1 MMKSI
6 RTFSN
11 PLSEIEKERKERE
24 NNKSNSRNEIE
35 KERLKRG
42 VQKYKTQRQKRDE
55 EDRRLADAS
64 ASDSTTTDQ
73 ESSGMSKGEKLLKI
87 YETMGGDPFSF
98 FKAPPAPVF
107 QSRDLIGEIKEKNE
121 SLRRS
126 GAAQK
131 MFPMYYEKMGAKQGK
146 FVTTKCKLGKNKKTR
161 IY

>member
-6 RTFSN
+6 TPFYN
-11 PLSEIEKERKERE
+11 PLSEIEKERK
-24 NNKSNSRNEIE
+24 NKRSNSRSEIE

-42 VQKYKTQRQKRDE
+42 VLKYKTQRQKRDE

-131 MFPMYYEKMGAKQGK
+131 MFPMYYEKIGAKQGK
-146 FVTTKCKLGKNKKTR
+146 FVKAKCKLGKNKKTR

>member
-6 RTFSN
+6 TPFYN
-11 PLSEIEKERKERE
+11 PLSEIEKERK
-24 NNKSNSRNEIE
+24 NKRSNSRSEIE

-64 ASDSTTTDQ
+64 ASSSVTTDQ
-73 ESSGMSKGEKLLKI
+73 ESSGMSKGENLLKI

-146 FVTTKCKLGKNKKTR
+146 FVKTKCKLGKNKKTR

>member
-6 RTFSN
+6 RPFYNS
-11 PLSEIEKERKERE
+11 LSEIEKERKERE
-24 NNKSNSRNEIE
+24 K
-35 KERLKRG
+35 KKREDE
-42 VQKYKTQRQKRDE
+42 VLKYKTQRQKRDE
-55 EDRRLADAS
+55 EDRLTDAS
-64 ASDSTTTDQ
+64 ATPSVTTDQ
-73 ESSGMSKGEKLLKI
+73 ESSEMSKGEKLLKI

-131 MFPMYYEKMGAKQGK
+131 MFPMYYEKIGAKQGK
-146 FVTTKCKLGKNKKTR
+146 FVKAKCKLGKNKKTR

>member
-55 EDRRLADAS
+55 EDRRVADSS
-64 ASDSTTTDQ
+64 ASPSTTTEQ
-73 ESSGMSKGEKLLKI
+73 GLSKGDKLLKI
-87 YETMGGDPFSF
+87 YETMGGDPFAF

-107 QSRDLIGEIKEKNE
+107 QSRDLLGEIKEKNE
-121 SLRRS
+121 SLRRT

-131 MFPMYYEKMGAKQGK
+131 MFPMYYEKIGAKQGK
-146 FVTTKCKLGKNKKTR
+146 FVKAKCKLGKNKKTR

>member
-55 EDRRLADAS
+55 EDRRVADSS
-64 ASDSTTTDQ
+64 ASPSTTTEQ
-73 ESSGMSKGEKLLKI
+73 GLSKGDKLLKI
-87 YETMGGDPFSF
+87 YETMGGDPFAF

-107 QSRDLIGEIKEKNE
+107 QSRDLLGEIKEKNE

-131 MFPMYYEKMGAKQGK
+131 MFPMYYEKIGAKQGK
-146 FVTTKCKLGKNKKTR
+146 FVKVKCKLGKNKKTR

>member
-55 EDRRLADAS
+55 EDRRVADSS
-64 ASDSTTTDQ
+64 ASPSTTTEQ
-73 ESSGMSKGEKLLKI
+73 GLSKGDKLLKI
-87 YETMGGDPFSF
+87 YETMGGDPFAF

-107 QSRDLIGEIKEKNE
+107 QSRDLLGEIKEKNE

>member
-6 RTFSN
+6 RTLSN
-11 PLSEIEKERKERE
+11 PMNEIEKERKERE

-55 EDRRLADAS
+55 EDRRVADSS
-64 ASDSTTTDQ
+64 ASPSTTTEQ
-73 ESSGMSKGEKLLKI
+73 GLSKGDKLLKI
-87 YETMGGDPFSF
+87 YETMGGDPFAF

-107 QSRDLIGEIKEKNE
+107 QSRDLLGEIKEKNE

-131 MFPMYYEKMGAKQGK
+131 MFPMYYEKIGAKQGK
-146 FVTTKCKLGKNKKTR
+146 FVKAKCKLGKNKKTR

>member
-6 RTFSN
+6 TPFYN
-11 PLSEIEKERKERE
+11 PLSEIEKERK
-24 NNKSNSRNEIE
+24 NKRSNSRSEIE

-42 VQKYKTQRQKRDE
+42 VLKYKTQRQKRDE

>member
-55 EDRRLADAS
+55 EDRRVADTS
-64 ASDSTTTDQ
+64 ASPSTTTEQ
-73 ESSGMSKGEKLLKI
+73 GLSKGDKLLKI
-87 YETMGGDPFSF
+87 YETMGGDPFAF

-107 QSRDLIGEIKEKNE
+107 QSRDLLGEIKEKNE

-131 MFPMYYEKMGAKQGK
+131 MFPMYYEKIGAKQGK
-146 FVTTKCKLGKNKKTR
+146 FVKAKCKLGKNKKTR

>member
-55 EDRRLADAS
+55 EARRVADSS
-64 ASDSTTTDQ
+64 ASPSTTTEQ
-73 ESSGMSKGEKLLKI
+73 GLSKGDKLLKI
-87 YETMGGDPFSF
+87 YETMGGDPFAF

-107 QSRDLIGEIKEKNE
+107 QSRDLLGEIKEKNE

-131 MFPMYYEKMGAKQGK
+131 MFPMYYEKIGAKQGK
-146 FVTTKCKLGKNKKTR
+146 FVKAKCKLGKNKKTR

>member
-6 RTFSN
+6 RTLSN

-55 EDRRLADAS
+55 EDRSVADSS
-64 ASDSTTTDQ
+64 ASPSTTTEQ
-73 ESSGMSKGEKLLKI
+73 GLSKGDKLLKI
-87 YETMGGDPFSF
+87 YETMGGDPFAF

-107 QSRDLIGEIKEKNE
+107 QSRDLLGEIKEKNE

-131 MFPMYYEKMGAKQGK
+131 MFPMYYEKIGAKQGK
-146 FVTTKCKLGKNKKTR
+146 FVKAKCKLGKNKKTR

>member
-55 EDRRLADAS
+55 EDRRVADSS
-64 ASDSTTTDQ
+64 ASPSTTTEQ
-73 ESSGMSKGEKLLKI
+73 GLSKGDKLLKI
-87 YETMGGDPFSF
+87 YETMGGDPFAF

-107 QSRDLIGEIKEKNE
+107 QSRDLLGEIKEKNE

-126 GAAQK
+126 WAAQK
-131 MFPMYYEKMGAKQGK
+131 MFPMYYEKIGAKQGK
-146 FVTTKCKLGKNKKTR
+146 FVKAKCKLWKNKKTR

>member
-55 EDRRLADAS
+55 EDRRVADSS
-64 ASDSTTTDQ
+64 ASPSTTTEQ
-73 ESSGMSKGEKLLKI
+73 GLSKGDKLLKI
-87 YETMGGDPFSF
+87 YETMGGDPFAF

-107 QSRDLIGEIKEKNE
+107 QSRDLLGEIKEKNE

-131 MFPMYYEKMGAKQGK
+131 MFPMYYEKIGAKQGK
-146 FVTTKCKLGKNKKTR
+146 FVKAKRKLGKNKKTR

>member
-1 MMKSI
+1 MMKAANP
-6 RTFSN
+6 FSKFLMDKYKSN
-11 PLSEIEKERKERE
+11 EQERE
-24 NNKSNSRNEIE
+24 K
-35 KERLKRG
+35 KRRQDE
-42 VQKYKTQRQKRDE
+42 VLKYKTQRQKRDE

-87 YETMGGDPFSF
+87 YETMGGDPFAF

-107 QSRDLIGEIKEKNE
+107 QSRDLISEIKEKNE

-126 GAAQK
+126 GASQK
-131 MFPMYYEKMGAKQGK
+131 MFPMYYEKIGAKQGT
-146 FVTTKCKLGKNKKTR
+146 FVKSKCKLGKNKKTR

>member
-6 RTFSN
+6 RPFYN
-11 PLSEIEKERKERE
+11 PLSEIEKERE
-24 NNKSNSRNEIE
+24 NKKSNSRSEIE

-55 EDRRLADAS
+55 EDRRVADSS
-64 ASDSTTTDQ
+64 ATPSVTTEQ
-73 ESSGMSKGEKLLKI
+73 GSSKGEKLLKI
-87 YETMGGDPFSF
+87 YETMGGDPFAF

-107 QSRDLIGEIKEKNE
+107 QSRDFIGEIKEKNE

-131 MFPMYYEKMGAKQGK
+131 MFPMYYEKIGAKQGK
-146 FVTTKCKLGKNKKTR
+146 FVKAKCKLGKNKKTR

>member
-6 RTFSN
+6 SPFYN
-11 PLSEIEKERKERE
+11 PLSEIEKERE
-24 NNKSNSRNEIE
+24 NKKSNSRSEIE

-55 EDRRLADAS
+55 EDRRVADSS
-64 ASDSTTTDQ
+64 ATPSVTTEQ
-73 ESSGMSKGEKLLKI
+73 GSSKGEKLLKI
-87 YETMGGDPFSF
+87 YETMGGDPFAF
-98 FKAPPAPVF
+98 FKDPPAPVF

-131 MFPMYYEKMGAKQGK
+131 MFPMYYEKIGAKQGK
-146 FVTTKCKLGKNKKTR
+146 FVKAKCKLGKNKKTR

>member
-6 RTFSN
+6 RTLSN
-11 PLSEIEKERKERE
+11 PMNEIEKERKERE
-24 NNKSNSRNEIE
+24 K
-35 KERLKRG
+35 KKRQDE
-42 VQKYKTQRQKRDE
+42 VLKYKTQRQKRDE
-55 EDRRLADAS
+55 EDRRVADSS
-64 ASDSTTTDQ
+64 ATPSVTTEQ
-73 ESSGMSKGEKLLKI
+73 GSSKGEKLLKI
-87 YETMGGDPFSF
+87 YETMGGDPFAF
-98 FKAPPAPVF
+98 FKDPPAPVF

>member
-6 RTFSN
+6 RTLSN

-55 EDRRLADAS
+55 EDRRVADSS
-64 ASDSTTTDQ
+64 ASPSTTTEQ
-73 ESSGMSKGEKLLKI
+73 GLSKGEKLLKI
-87 YETMGGDPFSF
+87 YETMGGDPFAF

-107 QSRDLIGEIKEKNE
+107 QSRDLLGEIKEKNE

-131 MFPMYYEKMGAKQGK
+131 MFPMYYEKIGAKQGK
-146 FVTTKCKLGKNKKTR
+146 FVKAKCKLGKNKKTR

>member
-55 EDRRLADAS
+55 EDRRVADSS
-64 ASDSTTTDQ
+64 ASPSTTTEQ
-73 ESSGMSKGEKLLKI
+73 GLSKGDKLLKI
-87 YETMGGDPFSF
+87 YETMGGDPFAF

-131 MFPMYYEKMGAKQGK
+131 MFPMYYEKIGAKQGK
-146 FVTTKCKLGKNKKTR
+146 FVKAKCKLGKNKKTR

>member
-6 RTFSN
+6 RPFYN
-11 PLSEIEKERKERE
+11 PLSEIEKERE
-24 NNKSNSRNEIE
+24 NKKSNSRSEIE

-55 EDRRLADAS
+55 EDRRVADSS
-64 ASDSTTTDQ
+64 ASPSTTTEQ
-73 ESSGMSKGEKLLKI
+73 GLSKGDKLLKI
-87 YETMGGDPFSF
+87 YETMGGDPFAF

-107 QSRDLIGEIKEKNE
+107 QSRDLLGEIKEKNE

-131 MFPMYYEKMGAKQGK
+131 MFPMYYEKIGANQGK
-146 FVTTKCKLGKNKKTR
+146 FVKAKCKLGKNKKTR

>member
-55 EDRRLADAS
+55 EDRRVADS
-64 ASDSTTTDQ
+64 SSSPSTTTEQ
-73 ESSGMSKGEKLLKI
+73 GLSKGDKLLKI
-87 YETMGGDPFSF
+87 YETMGGDPFAF

-107 QSRDLIGEIKEKNE
+107 QSRDLLGEIKEKNE

-131 MFPMYYEKMGAKQGK
+131 MFPMYYEKIGAKQGK
-146 FVTTKCKLGKNKKTR
+146 FVKAKCKLGKNKKTR

>member
-42 VQKYKTQRQKRDE
+42 VLKYKTQRQKRDE
-55 EDRRLADAS
+55 EDRRVADSS
-64 ASDSTTTDQ
+64 ASPSTTTEQ
-73 ESSGMSKGEKLLKI
+73 GLSKGDKLLKI
-87 YETMGGDPFSF
+87 YETMGGDPFAI
-98 FKAPPAPVF
+98 FKDPPAPVF

-131 MFPMYYEKMGAKQGK
+131 MFPMYYEKIGAKQGK
-146 FVTTKCKLGKNKKTR
+146 FVKAKCKLGKNKKTR

>member
-1 MMKSI
+1 MMKAANP
-6 RTFSN
+6 FSKFLMDKYKSN
-11 PLSEIEKERKERE
+11 EQERE
-24 NNKSNSRNEIE
+24 K
-35 KERLKRG
+35 KRRQDE
-42 VQKYKTQRQKRDE
+42 VLKYKTQRQKRDE

-87 YETMGGDPFSF
+87 YETMGGDPFAF

-126 GAAQK
+126 GASQK
-131 MFPMYYEKMGAKQGK
+131 MFPMYYEKIGAKQGT
-146 FVTTKCKLGKNKKTR
+146 FVKSKCKLGKNKKTR

>member
-55 EDRRLADAS
+55 EDRSVADSS
-64 ASDSTTTDQ
+64 ASPSTTTEQ
-73 ESSGMSKGEKLLKI
+73 GLSKGDKLLKI
-87 YETMGGDPFSF
+87 YETMGGDPFAF

-107 QSRDLIGEIKEKNE
+107 QSRDLLGEIKEKNE

-131 MFPMYYEKMGAKQGK
+131 MFPMYYEKIGAKQGK
-146 FVTTKCKLGKNKKTR
+146 FVKAKCKLGKNKKTR